1 MQWKELKL
9 GGGRREAERRREAGV
24 GTVERIDTGGWEK
37 VSGETVGVG
46 EGGQWKTMTLE
57 RGEVG

>member
-37 VSGETVGVG
+37 VSGETVGWG
-46 EGGQWKTMTLE
+46 RGGNGKQ
-57 RGEVG
+57 